1 MMTKVLARLD
11 RLDVLDDVQNRLAY
25 LESCHAPS
33 PAAVSMHPPFSYGMP
48 YGSTTL
54 AGTSTTATST
64 TSSAPPATTALR
76 PADHQCS
83 IPPLATAASTGV

>member
-33 PAAVSMHPPFSYGMP
+33 PAAVSMHPPFSYGML
-48 YGSTTL
+48 YGSTTF
-54 AGTSTTATST
+54 GG
-64 TSSAPPATTALR
+64 
-76 PADHQCS
+76 C
-83 IPPLATAASTGV
+83 